1 MEHIKFK
8 NVKTLNVKDFQ
19 DVFHTISVAELA
31 GEKVYLFEV
40 SQEHIMSKEVKSF
53 ADELRS
59 SNIRFLIVPEG
70 GIINGNESLDINE
83 RKEKKLIELEIL
95 EIGTFDEGT
104 FKARVLSDNNI
115 IICYVRNK
123 ERDWDKLYDHLD
135 KPMKVKGS
143 IMTRD
148 YFMVT
153 DIC

>member
-1 MEHIKFK
+1 MEHIEFK

-70 GIINGNESLDINE
+70 GIIN
-83 RKEKKLIELEIL
+83 EKWH
-95 EIGTFDEGT
+95 
-104 FKARVLSDNNI
+104 
-115 IICYVRNK
+115 NK
-123 ERDWDKLYDHLD
+123 
-135 KPMKVKGS
+135 
-143 IMTRD
+143 
-148 YFMVT
+148 
-153 DIC
+153 